1 MAASFRLFSGMS
13 TSPTPRPKTI
23 LASTPRQVHHG
34 SVIPDRGLTMTT
46 KAKLS
51 DAIRRG
57 MERNQERGLPINR
70 WSQSRKLKPQ
80 LSRFDERF
88 LELYEKGHSERE
100 MTRIL
105 KVGRGTIH
113 RTKLLLGLVK
123 RPR

>member
-1 MAASFRLFSGMS
+1 
-13 TSPTPRPKTI
+13 
-23 LASTPRQVHHG
+23 
-34 SVIPDRGLTMTT
+34 MTT

-80 LSRFDERF
+80 LSSFDERF

>member
-1 MAASFRLFSGMS
+1 M
-13 TSPTPRPKTI
+13 TS
-23 LASTPRQVHHG
+23 
-34 SVIPDRGLTMTT
+34 

-70 WSQSRKLKPQ
+70 WSKSRKLKPQ

-88 LELYEKGHSERE
+88 LKLYEKGHSERE

-105 KVGRGTIH
+105 GVGRGTIH

-123 RPR
+123 QPRG

>member
-1 MAASFRLFSGMS
+1 M
-13 TSPTPRPKTI
+13 TS
-23 LASTPRQVHHG
+23 
-34 SVIPDRGLTMTT
+34 

-88 LELYEKGHSERE
+88 LKLYEQGYSERE

-113 RTKLLLGLVK
+113 RTKLLLGLLK
-123 RPR
+123 RKRGA

>member
-1 MAASFRLFSGMS
+1 
-13 TSPTPRPKTI
+13 
-23 LASTPRQVHHG
+23 
-34 SVIPDRGLTMTT
+34 MTT

-70 WSQSRKLKPQ
+70 WSQSRKLKPK
-80 LSRFDERF
+80 LSSFDERF
-88 LELYEKGHSERE
+88 LELYQKGHSERE

>member
-1 MAASFRLFSGMS
+1 
-13 TSPTPRPKTI
+13 
-23 LASTPRQVHHG
+23 
-34 SVIPDRGLTMTT
+34 MTT

-57 MERNQERGLPINR
+57 MKRNQERGLPVGR
-70 WSQSRKLKPQ
+70 WSKSRKLEPQ

-88 LELYEKGHSERE
+88 LALYEKGHSERE

-123 RPR
+123 RPRG

>member
-1 MAASFRLFSGMS
+1 M
-13 TSPTPRPKTI
+13 K
-23 LASTPRQVHHG
+23 
-34 SVIPDRGLTMTT
+34 T

-57 MERNQERGLPINR
+57 MKRNQERGLPVGR
-70 WSQSRKLKPQ
+70 WSTSRKLEPQ

-88 LELYEKGHSERE
+88 LELYEKGYSERE

-113 RTKLLLGLVK
+113 RTKRLLGLVK
-123 RPR
+123 RPRA

>member
-1 MAASFRLFSGMS
+1 M
-13 TSPTPRPKTI
+13 TS
-23 LASTPRQVHHG
+23 
-34 SVIPDRGLTMTT
+34 

-70 WSQSRKLKPQ
+70 WSQSRKLKPH

-88 LELYEKGHSERE
+88 LKLYEQGYSERE

-105 KVGRGTIH
+105 SVGRGTIH
-113 RTKLLLGLVK
+113 RTKMLLGLLK
-123 RPR
+123 HSRG

>member
-1 MAASFRLFSGMS
+1 
-13 TSPTPRPKTI
+13 
-23 LASTPRQVHHG
+23 
-34 SVIPDRGLTMTT
+34 MTT

-57 MERNQERGLPINR
+57 MKRNQERGLPINR
-70 WSQSRKLKPQ
+70 WSQTPDEPQ
-80 LSRFDERF
+80 LCRFDESF
-88 LELYEKGHSERE
+88 LKLYEKGHSERE

-123 RPR
+123 RPRA

>member
-1 MAASFRLFSGMS
+1 
-13 TSPTPRPKTI
+13 
-23 LASTPRQVHHG
+23 
-34 SVIPDRGLTMTT
+34 MTT

-57 MERNQERGLPINR
+57 MKRNQERGLPINR
-70 WSQSRKLKPQ
+70 WSQTPDEPQ
-80 LSRFDERF
+80 LSRFDESF
-88 LELYEKGHSERE
+88 LKLYEKGHSERE

-123 RPR
+123 RPRA

>member
-1 MAASFRLFSGMS
+1 
-13 TSPTPRPKTI
+13 
-23 LASTPRQVHHG
+23 
-34 SVIPDRGLTMTT
+34 MTT

-70 WSQSRKLKPQ
+70 WSESPKKPQ

-88 LELYEKGHSERE
+88 LKLYEQGYSERE

-113 RTKLLLGLVK
+113 RTKLLLGLLK
-123 RPR
+123 RKRGT